1 MRPRPDVTQPLPF
14 FMALGK
20 FLTRTPLSSR
30 WQRPFFAPLV
40 KPLLKVES
48 FRFAVFKIPCG
59 RPPPLGAAFSQRA
72 HQSPPTNE
80 SNKKLARDFTRLL
93 SDFLVCLSLSLS
105 LPRARSLAHYC
116 IYAFY
121 YCSFGVT
128 ICIGYWCLTFDLL

>member
-1 MRPRPDVTQPLPF
+1 MWGGWHRLRPRPDVTQPRPF

-59 RPPPLGAAFSQRA
+59 RDPLLGAAFSQRA

-93 SDFLVCLSLSLS
+93 SDFLVCLSLSLA
-105 LPRARSLAHYC
+105 LARSLIIVYMHFIIVHLVLQSALV
-116 IYAFY
+116 I
-121 YCSFGVT
+121 GV
-128 ICIGYWCLTFDLL
+128 